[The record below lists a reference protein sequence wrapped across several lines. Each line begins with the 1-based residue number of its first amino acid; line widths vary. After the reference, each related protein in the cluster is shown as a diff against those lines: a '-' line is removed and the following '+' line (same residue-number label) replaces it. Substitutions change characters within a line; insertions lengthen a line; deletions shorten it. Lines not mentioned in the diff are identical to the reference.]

1 MKLSSKLCRALA
13 CAVLVALVAVS
24 WIAPPFADSG
34 RARFLKQQSSLAKAA
49 MRKRDW
55 DAARSAWERVREYE
69 PNSLDALDGLIEI
82 AREAEH
88 VDAEALYLRV
98 ERDLLEKLVAAGE
111 GDYLKQLTDVTERL
125 EEIDPRYEE
134 GAVLQDAWARELAE
148 LAVAYEQDGL
158 LANALYAAVLHLDI
172 VDPTSEAAAATR
184 ALAERCLANG
194 PDWLGLSGVVPDLSA
209 GDRTEEW
216 IEAHDKRTA
225 KWSKGTKWETPHYRI
240 KTNGGWRLGQAAAQT
255 LEQVHAFYREIWG
268 IVPDPLPPG
277 GAPEGLRKVTVP
289 TIDINIYG
297 DHSEYIKRSG
307 APEWSGG
314 VFKGSEVATYNHG
327 QGGGG
332 SWRATLGTLFHEA
345 SHQFMSVAVGNA
357 PSFINEGVASLF
369 EGIEILPNGSIRR
382 DLPVPGRLTPLANG
396 LRDGSA
402 PSLRDVMAGANADT
416 NEPKFYAPRWGY
428 VYYLRMATDQSG
440 EYVFRPRFADY
451 LAEFKRG
458 AIGDTTGHLQEFFE
472 DEFEAMGF
480 EDFDDFEAAW
490 REWILALDD
499 EAKNGDK
506 RLEQY
511 LKDARLEGLKKNHE
525 SALRL
530 YERALDIDA
539 SEPRAIAGA
548 GVAAVE
554 LEDTDR
560 AVFLAHR
567 LISLIDEEEPE
578 AQTALANLREIDPL
592 FERRRK
598 ARVDFVGGM
607 AGLAINYDR
616 DGNPLLA
623 MATAREA
630 LAVDAFDA
638 SARSLVER
646 LERETGK
653 SVISWRRLFN
663 GFDLD
668 GWYTADKPNPF
679 FADDGELFSDYTR
692 VIEKG
697 DSGGEAADI
706 SLYSTLFLDRNVRGD
721 WTLEATLRADDDWE
735 IIGLCFGAK
744 ASDDFE
750 AIVLRRTG
758 PKQHN
763 VDFGSFDGTWSF
775 RGDGSFKA
783 TYDPTS
789 EDGVKLHI
797 EVRDRRVSVTIDGEP
812 VKPVV
817 GGKYVPGIEYPRAA
831 LRGDVGLLAS
841 RGVSRFGEL
850 RLLAGGNR

>member
-1 MKLSSKLCRALA
+1 MKPSRRPARARACAILFLSAVALA
-13 CAVLVALVAVS
+13 WVA
-24 WIAPPFADSG
+24 PFADSG
-34 RARFLKQQSSLAKAA
+34 RERFLKQQASVAKTA
-49 MRKRDW
+49 MRKGEHDV
-55 DAARSAWERVREYE
+55 AREAWESVREYE
-69 PNSLDALDGLIEI
+69 PNSLDALAGLIEI
-82 AREAEH
+82 ARETGHE
-88 VDAEALYLRV
+88 DAEALYLGVQRK
-98 ERDLLEKLVAAGE
+98 LLEKLVAAGE
-111 GDYLKQLTDVTERL
+111 GDHRKDLDDATERL
-125 EEIDPRYEE
+125 AELDPRYEE
-134 GAVLQDAWARELAE
+134 GAELRAE
-148 LAVAYEQDGL
+148 WGRALSDLAVAYEQEGL
-158 LANALYAAVLHLDI
+158 VANALYAAVLHLET
-172 VDPTSEAAAATR
+172 VDPTSEEAAATR
-184 ALAERCLANG
+184 ALAERCLADG
-194 PDWLGLSGVVPDLSA
+194 PDWLGHSGVIPDLSA

-225 KWSKGTKWETPHYRI
+225 KWSKGSRWDTPHYRI
-240 KTNGGWRLGQAAAQT
+240 KTNGGWRLGQAAART

-268 IVPDPLPPG
+268 LVPDPLPPG
-277 GAPEGLRKVTVP
+277 GAPEGLRKITVP

-297 DHSEYIKRSG
+297 DHAEYIKRSG

-382 DLPVPGRLTPLANG
+382 DLPVPGRLTPLAETLRKNG
-396 LRDGSA
+396 A
-402 PSLRDVMAGANADT
+402 FTLRDVMDGPNADT
-416 NEPKFYAPRWGY
+416 NEPKFYAPRWGF

-458 AIGDTTGHLQEFFE
+458 ALGDTTGHLQEFYE
-472 DEFEAMGF
+472 EEFEAMGF
-480 EDFDDFEAAW
+480 EDFDDFEDAW
-490 REWILALDD
+490 KEWILALDE

-511 LKDARLEGLKKNHE
+511 LKDARLEGLKKDHE

-530 YERALDIDA
+530 YERALDIDPG
-539 SEPRAIAGA
+539 EPRAIAGA
-548 GVAAVE
+548 GQAAAV
-554 LEDTDR
+554 LGDVDR

-567 LISLIDEEEPE
+567 LVSLVDEEEKD
-578 AQTALANLREIDPL
+578 AQKALENLAELDPL
-592 FERRRK
+592 FEQRRK
-598 ARVDFVGGM
+598 ARLAFVGGM
-607 AGLAINYDR
+607 AGLAINHDR
-616 DGNPLLA
+616 DGHPLLA
-623 MATAREA
+623 MATAWEA
-630 LAVDAFDA
+630 LEVDAFDA
-638 SARSLVER
+638 SSRALVER
-646 LERETGK
+646 LEAETGT
-653 SVISWRRLFN
+653 SVIAWRRLFN

-679 FADDGELFSDYTR
+679 FVDDGQLVADYSL
-692 VIEKG
+692 VIAEG
-697 DSGGEAADI
+697 DSGGEAEGV

-721 WTLEATLRADDDWE
+721 WSMEATLRADRNWE

-758 PKQHN
+758 PEQNN
-763 VDFGSFDGTWSF
+763 VDFGSFDGAWSF

-783 TYDPTS
+783 SYDPTS
-789 EDGVKLHI
+789 PEGTKLRI
-797 EVRDRRVSVTIDGEP
+797 TVSDRRVSVTVDGEP
-812 VKPVV
+812 VKTVV
-817 GGKYVPGIEYPRAA
+817 GGKFVPGIEYPRAA